1 MKLKALTV
9 TELNKYIK
17 KIINSDPI
25 LNNVLVKGEIS
36 NFKHHSSG
44 HMYLTLKDE
53 SCKINC
59 VIFREQALKL
69 KFQASNGLKIIAK
82 GYVSTFDRDGQYQ
95 IYINTMEPDGL
106 GSLYLAYEQLKNK
119 LYEEGLFDLGHKKK
133 IPCFPLRIAVVTS
146 PTGAAIRDI
155 ISVIKRRNKLV
166 DVLVYPVLVQ
176 GENAASQI
184 VAAIEQLNSQNWKV
198 DTIIVGRGGGSIEEL
213 WAFNEEV
220 VARSIYKSEIPV
232 ISAVGHETDFTIADL
247 AADLRA
253 PTPSA
258 AAEIA
263 VPSILE
269 IEERLSNI
277 KARLNNM
284 MNKYMTLS
292 RKHLKLFNI
301 EKMNAL
307 MDRQLKEDRHLL
319 DTTHKEMQKII
330 ESYMEKMKTRMLHKV
345 AKLEVVNPLSTLNR
359 GYAVVF
365 HDDGK
370 PITSIEKV
378 EPDDHINVM
387 LFDGV
392 LSCNIIDIKGEGMKS
407 GQSK

>member
-1 MKLKALTV
+1 MKLRALTV

-59 VIFREQALKL
+59 VIFKEHASKL
-69 KFQASNGLKIIAK
+69 KFQAANGMKVMVK

-95 IYINTMEPDGL
+95 IYINSMEPEGL
-106 GSLYLAYEQLKNK
+106 GALYLAYEQLKNR
-119 LYEEGLFDLGHKKK
+119 LDEEGLFDLAFKKK
-133 IPCFPLRIAVVTS
+133 IPYFPMKIAVVTS

-166 DVLVYPVLVQ
+166 DLLIYPVLVQ

-184 VAAIEQLNSQNWKV
+184 ADAIQHINRENWKV

-220 VARSIYKSEIPV
+220 VARSIYKSRIPI
-232 ISAVGHETDFTIADL
+232 ISAVGHETDFTIADFV
-247 AADLRA
+247 ADLRA

-263 VPSILE
+263 VPSMME
-269 IEERLSNI
+269 IEDRLSI
-277 KARLNNM
+277 TKSRLKNM
-284 MNKYMTLS
+284 ANKHIILS
-292 RKHLKLFNI
+292 KNQLKSFSM
-301 EKMNAL
+301 EKMNTL
-307 MDRQLKEDRHLL
+307 MDRQIKENQVLL
-319 DTTHKEMQKII
+319 DTNHKEIQKIMKAA
-330 ESYMEKMKTRMLHKV
+330 MEKVKTKMLHHV
-345 AKLEVVNPLSTLNR
+345 SRLEVVNPLSTLSR
-359 GYAVVF
+359 GYAMIF
-365 HDDGK
+365 DDDGT
-370 PITSIEKV
+370 PITSIGKV
-378 EPDDHINVM
+378 NLDDRINVM
-387 LFDGV
+387 LTDGL
-392 LSCNIIDIKGEGMKS
+392 LSCNVLDMKGEEVQS
-407 GQSK
+407 GQGE

>member
-1 MKLKALTV
+1 
-9 TELNKYIK
+9 
-17 KIINSDPI
+17 
-25 LNNVLVKGEIS
+25 
-36 NFKHHSSG
+36 
-44 HMYLTLKDE
+44 
-53 SCKINC
+53 
-59 VIFREQALKL
+59 
-69 KFQASNGLKIIAK
+69 
-82 GYVSTFDRDGQYQ
+82 
-95 IYINTMEPDGL
+95 MEPDGL

-133 IPCFPLRIAVVTS
+133 IPCFTLKIGVVTS

-184 VAAIEQLNSQNWKV
+184 AAAIEQLNSPNWKV

-213 WAFNEEV
+213 WAFNEEI

-269 IEERLSNI
+269 IEERLSNT

-284 MNKYMTLS
+284 MNKYITLS

-330 ESYMEKMKTRMLHKV
+330 ESYMEKIKTRMLHKV
-345 AKLEVVNPLSTLNR
+345 AKLEVVNLLSTLNR

-370 PITSIEKV
+370 PVTSIEKV
-378 EPDDHINVM
+378 ESDDHINVM

-392 LSCNIIDIKGEGMKS
+392 LSCDIIDVKGEGMKS